1 MNKRWLWIVLV
12 IVVAAVAVWYFV
24 LRPQEETSTTV
35 VDGQISMGT
44 VVRGPFEATVSATG
58 SVRAERTQRLGFRAS
73 GTVVEILVD
82 ELDIVSA
89 GDVLARLDPV
99 DVRLS
104 LAQAEAALA
113 IAEAQLARTVK
124 ESSDSEL
131 AMIDAALAAAESAV
145 QTAQAGV
152 DAARASQQRILAGPT
167 AEEIAI
173 ASKRVDDSKNA
184 LWGAQAQRDA
194 ICGSVGGPRFIQAD
208 CDQAEASVNRSEISV
223 EIAQLQLEQMR
234 AGVSDADRAAAQAQV
249 NQALGQLASAQ
260 AQLRRAQAEAEL
272 SRQGVSAEEIAVVQA
287 QVDQAQVGVDIAR
300 RRLDD
305 LELRAPADGVVA
317 SVNLFVGD
325 TVVAGNPVM
334 TLIDAADY
342 HVVMSIDETD
352 IGQVAVGQ
360 EARVTLDAYPETP
373 MTGTVSRIGAVGS
386 DVQGIVVFDVRVDLE
401 LGEVTLRPFMTAA
414 VDVIVMRTEDALLV
428 PVRAVR
434 RDAGGRYVEKLVDGQ
449 LVRVPIEIGASNG
462 EFSIVRDGLAEGDE
476 VVVGRPS
483 GPLFQF
489 SFGG

>member
-12 IVVAAVAVWYFV
+12 IVIAAVAIWYFV

-82 ELDIVSA
+82 ELDSVSA

-99 DVRLS
+99 DVRLN

-113 IAEAQLARTVK
+113 SAEAQLARTVK
-124 ESSDSEL
+124 GSSDTEL
-131 AMIDAALAAAESAV
+131 AMIDAAVAAAEAGV

-152 DAARASQQRILAGPT
+152 DAARASQQRVLAGPT

-173 ASKRVDDSKNA
+173 ASKRVDESKNA

-194 ICGSVGGPRFIQAD
+194 ICGRVGLGVSQAD
-208 CDQAEASVNRSEISV
+208 CDQAEANVNRSEVSV
-223 EIAQLQLEQMR
+223 EIAQLQLEQMQ

-249 NQALGQLASAQ
+249 NQALGQLSSAR
-260 AQLRRAQAEAEL
+260 AQLQRAQAEAEL
-272 SRQGVSAEEIAVVQA
+272 SRQGASAEEIAVAQA

-317 SVNLFVGD
+317 SVNLLVGD
-325 TVVAGNPVM
+325 TAVAGNPVM

-373 MTGTVSRIGAVGS
+373 MTGTVSRIGAVGN

-401 LGEVTLRPFMTAA
+401 PGELTLRPFMTAA

-449 LVRVPIEIGASNG
+449 VVRMPIEIGASNG
-462 EFSIVRDGLAEGDE
+462 EYSIVRDGLAEGDE

-483 GPLFQF
+483 GPLFEF

>member
-1 MNKRWLWIVLV
+1 MFKRWLWIFL
-12 IVVAAVAVWYFV
+12 IIAVAAAAVWYLV
-24 LRPQEETSTTV
+24 LRPQRDASTT
-35 VDGQISMGT
+35 VDGQISMGS

-82 ELDIVSA
+82 ELDIVAA

-99 DVRLS
+99 DVRLN

-124 ESSDSEL
+124 ESSESEL
-131 AMIDAALAAAESAV
+131 AMIDAALAAAESGV

-152 DAARASQQRILAGPT
+152 DAARASQQRVLAGPT

-173 ASKRVDDSKNA
+173 ASRRVDESRNA

-194 ICGSVGGPRFIQAD
+194 ICGRVGLAASQAD
-208 CDQAEASVNRSEISV
+208 CDQAEASVNRTEISV

-234 AGVSDADRAAAQAQV
+234 AGVSGADRAAAQAQV
-249 NQALGQLASAQ
+249 NQALGQLASAR
-260 AQLRRAQAEAEL
+260 AQLQRAQAEAEL

-305 LELRAPADGVVA
+305 LVLYAPADGIVA
-317 SVNLFVGD
+317 SVNLLVGD
-325 TVVAGNPVM
+325 TAVAGSPVM
-334 TLIDAADY
+334 TLIDAEDY

-352 IGQVAVGQ
+352 IGQVTVGQ
-360 EARVTLDAYPETP
+360 EARVILDAYPGIP
-373 MTGTVSRIGAVGS
+373 MTGTVSRIGAVGN
-386 DVQGIVVFDVRVDLE
+386 DVQGIVVFDVRVDLRPE
-401 LGEVTLRPFMTAA
+401 DLTLRPFMTAA
-414 VDVIVMRTEDALLV
+414 VDIAVLRTEDALLV

-434 RDAGGRYVEKLVDGQ
+434 RDAAGRYVEKLVNGK
-449 LVRVPIEIGASNG
+449 LVRVPIEIGASNA
-462 EFSIVRDGLAEGDE
+462 EYSIVRDGLAEGDE

-483 GPLFQF
+483 GPLFEF

>member
-1 MNKRWLWIVLV
+1 MLKRWLWILLV
-12 IVVAAVAVWYFV
+12 VAVAAVAIWYFV
-24 LRPQEETSTTV
+24 LRPPQDTGTP
-35 VDGQISMGT
+35 VDGQISMGA

-82 ELDIVSA
+82 ELDTVSA

-124 ESSDSEL
+124 EASESEL
-131 AMIDAALAAAESAV
+131 AMIDAALAAAESGV
-145 QTAQAGV
+145 LTAQAGV
-152 DAARASQQRILAGPT
+152 DAARANQQRVLSGPT
-167 AEEIAI
+167 ADEIAI
-173 ASKRVDDSKNA
+173 ASKRVEESKNA

-194 ICGSVGGPRFIQAD
+194 ICGRVGLGVSQAD
-208 CDQAEASVNRSEISV
+208 CDQAEANVNRSEISV

-234 AGVSDADRAAAQAQV
+234 EGVSDADRAAAQAQV
-249 NQALGQLASAQ
+249 NQALGQLSSAR
-260 AQLRRAQAEAEL
+260 AQLQRAQAEAEL
-272 SRQGVSAEEIAVVQA
+272 SRQGASAEEIAVAQA
-287 QVDQAQVGVDIAR
+287 QVDQAQVGVDIAQ

-305 LELRAPADGVVA
+305 LDLRAPADGVVA
-317 SVNLFVGD
+317 SLNLLIGD
-325 TVVAGNPVM
+325 TAAAGSPVM

-360 EARVTLDAYPETP
+360 EARVVLDAYPKAP
-373 MTGTVSRIGAVGS
+373 MIGTVSRIGAVGNN
-386 DVQGIVVFDVRVDLE
+386 VQGIVVFDVRVDLE
-401 LGEVTLRPFMTAA
+401 PGELELRPFMTAA

-434 RDAGGRYVEKLVDGQ
+434 RDAGGRYVEKLVNGQ

-462 EFSIVRDGLAEGDE
+462 EYSIVQDGLAEGDE

-483 GPLFQF
+483 GPLFEF